1 MQPAGSGITRFT
13 APKGIEMQTQ
23 EDESLPD
30 LHVVW
35 DQGSLSPEVVGAS
48 CPAPAAAS
56 QRDERQI
63 SGKNY
68 GRTRLELLQEVL
80 EAAPCWEGVAAIL
93 REP

>member
-1 MQPAGSGITRFT
+1 MKVYFS
-13 APKGIEMQTQ
+13 APKCREIQTK

-35 DQGSLSPEVVGAS
+35 DQGSISPEVVGAS
-48 CPAPAAAS
+48 CPAPAAAAS

-68 GRTRLELLQEVL
+68 GRTWPELLQEVL
-80 EAAPCWEGVAAIL
+80 EPVPC
-93 REP
+93 